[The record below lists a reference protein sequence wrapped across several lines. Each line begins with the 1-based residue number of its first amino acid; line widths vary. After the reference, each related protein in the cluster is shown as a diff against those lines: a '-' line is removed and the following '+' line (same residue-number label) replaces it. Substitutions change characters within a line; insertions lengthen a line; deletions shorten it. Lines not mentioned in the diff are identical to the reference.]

1 MRILSLFDCPLKEIE
16 GLVPIIK
23 EQGFDAVQISPL
35 QKTKDDSSKQW
46 WMLYQPISMEIGNR
60 IGSKEDLKDLCDV
73 ANYYGVYVIADVVV
87 NHLAGSDNKGSLTPH
102 PDCDKEL
109 LYNPDCWK
117 EKKSLLTPE
126 DWKDR
131 YKVTHYCMG
140 LPGLNPRNEI
150 VQRKVINML
159 NEYVDLGIE
168 GFRFDAAKSIALPD
182 EFGENC
188 RFFPNVTYSLKR
200 PVEVVYGEVLFSDRN
215 LINEYAKYMKVL
227 GTEDADSKDSII
239 RFVENK
245 DSFLSGDV
253 GRWTASMSAE
263 QVVDSYANWLTPN
276 YPNSL
281 FYARNTYGKSSED
294 WHAWKSEKVR
304 RANKVKVYKK

>member
-1 MRILSLFDCPLKEIE
+1 MRILSLFDCPLEEIK

-35 QKTKDDSSKQW
+35 QKTKDDSSKEW
-46 WMLYQPISMEIGNR
+46 WMGNK
-60 IGSKEDLKDLCDV
+60 IGSKEELKQLCDV
-73 ANYYGVYVIADVVV
+73 ANSYGVYIIADVVV
-87 NHLAGSDNKGSLTPH
+87 NHLAGSDNEGSLTPH
-102 PDCDKEL
+102 PNCDKEL

-117 EKKSLLTPE
+117 EKKNMGPK
-126 DWKDR
+126 DWDDR

-159 NEYVDLGIE
+159 NEYADLGVN
-168 GFRFDAAKSIALPD
+168 GCRFDAAKSIVLPE

-200 PVEVVYGEVLFSDRN
+200 WIPVIYGEVLFSDKE
-215 LINEYAKYMKVL
+215 LIGRYSKYMKVL
-227 GTEDADSKDSII
+227 TTGDSDDRDSII

-253 GRWTASMSAE
+253 GKWTANWPVE
-263 QVVDSYANWLTPN
+263 KVVDDYANWLTPN

-281 FYARNTYGKSSED
+281 FYARNTYGRSSED

-304 RANKVKVYKK
+304 KANKVKVLK

>member
-1 MRILSLFDCPLKEIE
+1 MRILSLFDCPLEEIK

-35 QKTKDDSSKQW
+35 QKTKDDSSKEW
-46 WMLYQPISMEIGNR
+46 WMLYQPISMELGNK
-60 IGSKEDLKDLCDV
+60 IGSKEELKQLCDV
-73 ANYYGVYVIADVVV
+73 ANSYGVYIIADVVV
-87 NHLAGSDNKGSLTPH
+87 NHLAGSDNEGSLTPH
-102 PDCDKEL
+102 PNCDKEL

-117 EKKSLLTPE
+117 EKKNMGPK
-126 DWKDR
+126 DWDDR

-159 NEYVDLGIE
+159 NEYADLGVN
-168 GFRFDAAKSIALPD
+168 GFRFDAAKSIALPE

-200 PVEVVYGEVLFSDRN
+200 WIPVIYGEVLFSDKE
-215 LINEYAKYMKVL
+215 LIGKYSKYMKVL
-227 GTEDADSKDSII
+227 TTGDSDDRDSII

-253 GRWTASMSAE
+253 GKWTANWPVE
-263 QVVDSYANWLTPN
+263 KVVDDYANWLTPN

-281 FYARNTYGKSSED
+281 FYARNTYGRSSED

-304 RANKVKVYKK
+304 KANKVKVLK

>member
-1 MRILSLFDCPLKEIE
+1 
-16 GLVPIIK
+16 
-23 EQGFDAVQISPL
+23 
-35 QKTKDDSSKQW
+35 
-46 WMLYQPISMEIGNR
+46 MLYQPISMELGNK
-60 IGSKEDLKDLCDV
+60 IGSKEELKQLCDV
-73 ANYYGVYVIADVVV
+73 ANSYGVYIIADVVV
-87 NHLAGSDNKGSLTPH
+87 NHLAGSDNEGSLTPH
-102 PDCDKEL
+102 PNCDKEL

-117 EKKSLLTPE
+117 EKKNMGPK
-126 DWKDR
+126 DWDDR

-159 NEYVDLGIE
+159 NEYVDLGVQ
-168 GFRFDAAKSIALPD
+168 GFRFDAAKSIALPE
-182 EFGENC
+182 EFGERC

-200 PVEVVYGEVLFSDRN
+200 PVEVVYGEVLFSDSD
-215 LINEYAKYMKVL
+215 LIGKYARYMKVL
-227 GTEDADSKDSII
+227 TTGDYHDKDAII

-253 GRWTASMSAE
+253 GKWTANCPVE
-263 QVVDSYANWLTPN
+263 KVVDDYANWLTPN

-281 FYARNTYGKSSED
+281 FYARNTYGRSSED

-304 RANKVKVYKK
+304 KANKVKVLK

>member
-35 QKTKDDSSKQW
+35 QKTKDDSSKEW
-46 WMLYQPISMEIGNR
+46 WMLYQPISMELGNR
-60 IGSKEDLKDLCDV
+60 IGSREDLKELCDV
-73 ANYYGVYVIADVVV
+73 ANNYGVYVIADVVV
-87 NHLAGSDNKGSLTPH
+87 NHLAGSDNEGSLTPH
-102 PDCDKEL
+102 KDCDKEI

-117 EKKSLLTPE
+117 EKKNMGPK
-126 DWKDR
+126 DWDDR

-140 LPGLNPRNEI
+140 LPGLNPRNEV

-159 NEYVDLGIE
+159 NEYADLGVN
-168 GFRFDAAKSIALPD
+168 GFRFDAAKSIALPE

-200 PVEVVYGEVLFSDRN
+200 WIPIIYGEVLFSDKE
-215 LINEYAKYMKVL
+215 LIGKYSKYMKVL
-227 GTEDADSKDSII
+227 TTGDADDRDAII

-245 DSFLSGDV
+245 DSYLSGDV
-253 GRWTASMSAE
+253 GKWTANWPVE
-263 QVVDSYANWLTPN
+263 KVVDDYANWLTPN

-281 FYARNTYGKSSED
+281 FYARNTYGRSSED
-294 WHAWKSEKVR
+294 WHAWKSEKVK
-304 RANKVKVYKK
+304 RANKVKVLKQ

>member
-1 MRILSLFDCPLKEIE
+1 MRILSLFDCPLEEIK

-35 QKTKDDSSKQW
+35 QKTKDDSSKEW
-46 WMLYQPISMEIGNR
+46 WMLYQPISMELGNK
-60 IGSKEDLKDLCDV
+60 IGSKEELKQLCDV
-73 ANYYGVYVIADVVV
+73 ANSYGVYIIADVVV
-87 NHLAGSDNKGSLTPH
+87 NHLAGSDNEGSLTPQS
-102 PDCDKEL
+102 
-109 LYNPDCWK
+109 YCWK
-117 EKKSLLTPE
+117 EKKNMGPK
-126 DWKDR
+126 DWDDR

-159 NEYVDLGIE
+159 NEYADLGVN
-168 GFRFDAAKSIALPD
+168 GFRFDAAKSIALPE

-200 PVEVVYGEVLFSDRN
+200 WIPIIYGEVLFSDKE
-215 LINEYAKYMKVL
+215 LIGKYSKYMKVL
-227 GTEDADSKDSII
+227 TTGDSDDRDSII

-245 DSFLSGDV
+245 DSYLSGDV
-253 GRWTASMSAE
+253 GKWTANWPVE
-263 QVVDSYANWLTPN
+263 KVVDDYANWLTPN

-281 FYARNTYGKSSED
+281 FYARNTYGRSSED

-304 RANKVKVYKK
+304 KANKVKVLK

>member
-1 MRILSLFDCPLKEIE
+1 MRLLSLFDCQLEEIE
-16 GLVPIIK
+16 GLIPIIK
-23 EQGFDAVQISPL
+23 DQGFDAVQISPL
-35 QKTKDDSSKQW
+35 QKTKDDNSREW

-60 IGSKEDLKDLCDV
+60 IGSKEELKELCDV
-73 ANYYGVYVIADVVV
+73 ANDYDVYVIADVVV

-117 EKKSLLTPE
+117 EKKNMGPK
-126 DWKDR
+126 DWDDR

-140 LPGLNPRNEI
+140 LPGLNPRNEV

-159 NEYVDLGIE
+159 NEYADLGVE
-168 GFRFDAAKSIALPD
+168 GFRFDAAKSIALPE

-188 RFFPNVTYSLKR
+188 RFFPNVTYNLNR
-200 PVEVVYGEVLFSDRN
+200 PVAIIYGEVLFSDRD
-215 LINEYAKYMKVL
+215 LIEKYSQYMKVL
-227 GTEDADSKDSII
+227 TTGDANDKDSII

-253 GRWTASMSAE
+253 GKWTADWPVDR
-263 QVVDSYANWLTPN
+263 VVDAYANWLTPN

-281 FYARNTYGKSSED
+281 FYARNTYGRHSED
-294 WHAWKSEKVR
+294 WHAWKSEKVEK
-304 RANKVKVYKK
+304 ANKVKVLK